1 MRIPSRSGPRLLVAL
16 ALAGPVALT
25 ACSSSST
32 SSTSSTPSTAAAAG
46 GGNST
51 TTGASAQS
59 ASFTCAKAPASDV
72 NTALGTSVG
81 SPTVQT
87 NGSVTVC
94 TYQSTSPIQS
104 VIVRVD
110 TGSSAAM
117 FAAEQAASAA
127 AGEQTTSV
135 PGVGDAAYSLSISG
149 GGFTT
154 NTFAV
159 RKGTNEV
166 QVNGPG
172 TPAQVQAY
180 ATHLLGLL

>member
-1 MRIPSRSGPRLLVAL
+1 MGIVGIDETDLLVGL
-16 ALAGPVALT
+16 HL
-25 ACSSSST
+25 
-32 SSTSSTPSTAAAAG
+32 
-46 GGNST
+46 
-51 TTGASAQS
+51 
-59 ASFTCAKAPASDV
+59 
-72 NTALGTSVG
+72 
-81 SPTVQT
+81 VQD
-87 NGSVTVC
+87 
-94 TYQSTSPIQS
+94 QIHH
-104 VIVRVD
+104 
-110 TGSSAAM
+110 SAAT